1 MRAAITASMSRG
13 DPDAAAKALF
23 CHLPWSLFPASARS
37 LALAFANEFFKLAHY
52 RRLPCLVMISHYPH
66 ALYKT
71 ALREWRTF
79 TFQAITRGGKKARE
93 QVWCNYPKPQ
103 ELHDARFVGGEKRE
117 RERI

>member
-52 RRLPCLVMISHYPH
+52 RNYGWHIEYP
-66 ALYKT
+66 
-71 ALREWRTF
+71 
-79 TFQAITRGGKKARE
+79 
-93 QVWCNYPKPQ
+93 
-103 ELHDARFVGGEKRE
+103 DARRAIELGRGNQKHMAHLVQRQRPLDGQQKSAHSQR
-117 RERI
+117 RRHLV